1 MRTGPAACAQVGVV
15 KHKPCTRNAPIGSL
29 GA

>member
-15 KHKPCTRNAPIGSL
+15 KHKPCTSNAPSGLL
-29 GA
+29 GT